1 VFLDLQHETF
11 AELIRDASL
20 GLVRAAKFGQADPL
34 EVASLVHGDGEHRA
48 AHLAFPVVFD
58 YYHQGASAEHV
69 MESDVNALR
78 RAATRSTFG
87 WLDTAER
94 ENLHLYIKVI
104 QFAEEAEIVFWIDTR
119 YVSRADLAGI
129 AWGAERLII
138 EAVAGPIKLSRISA
152 VTGVPEAREA

>member
-1 VFLDLQHETF
+1 
-11 AELIRDASL
+11 
-20 GLVRAAKFGQADPL
+20 
-34 EVASLVHGDGEHRA
+34 
-48 AHLAFPVVFD
+48 
-58 YYHQGASAEHV
+58 
-69 MESDVNALR
+69 
-78 RAATRSTFG
+78 
-87 WLDTAER
+87 
-94 ENLHLYIKVI
+94 LHLYIKVI